1 MIQDSYNQ
9 YKTDLVTNQLSTHY
23 RVPPEYALT
32 SEIVAYHICAYS
44 PIRITTLLCV
54 DTFKNDFSLSSLEAE
69 RIQWYSEQQEIND
82 KQRFYTVTH

>member
-1 MIQDSYNQ
+1 MIQDSHNQ

-23 RVPPEYALT
+23 RIPPEYALT

-44 PIRITTLLCV
+44 PIRIT
-54 DTFKNDFSLSSLEAE
+54 TFKNDFSLSSLEAE

-82 KQRFYTVTH
+82 RQRFYTVTH

>member
-1 MIQDSYNQ
+1 MIQDSHNQ

-54 DTFKNDFSLSSLEAE
+54 HTFKNDFSLSSLEAE